1 MIKNRLYISDAN
13 KCLELLENNSIKVIY
28 IDPPYNTKNKKF
40 EYNDNNEN
48 WIEDMKNILNKAYL
62 TLKIEGV
69 IFISIDDTMFSELKL
84 ICDEI
89 FSKKN
94 FIGTFI
100 TRQAT
105 RSNTK
110 QINIIHE
117 YILCYGKNKNLVPA
131 FSVYRKDLL
140 VYKEIINDL
149 ILKIKTIYL
158 NYNKS
163 YAEKELKKSLKEYLK
178 KDGFDWIKNYNL
190 VDDNGEIFFAKDLS
204 TPSEPKELYIEEIN
218 LTLPK
223 LKTRGWVSKEKII
236 KLYKEN
242 KLYFKNDR
250 PYEKHYLID
259 SKDNAM
265 SILNFYSRQGK
276 HDLEKLGM
284 GDMFSTAK
292 PVELIKYLIKISS
305 NKNDIILDFFA
316 GSGTTAEAVL
326 KLNKEENSERK
337 FILCQIDEKILNN
350 KKSIEKLK
358 SYNYKNSIA
367 SITKFRLKKLEKL
380 YNYEYEIIE

>member
-110 QINIIHE
+110 QINTIHE

-158 NYNKS
+158 NYNK
-163 YAEKELKKSLKEYLK
+163 
-178 KDGFDWIKNYNL
+178 I
-190 VDDNGEIFFAKDLS
+190 
-204 TPSEPKELYIEEIN
+204 T
-218 LTLPK
+218 
-223 LKTRGWVSKEKII
+223 
-236 KLYKEN
+236 
-242 KLYFKNDR
+242 
-250 PYEKHYLID
+250 
-259 SKDNAM
+259 
-265 SILNFYSRQGK
+265 
-276 HDLEKLGM
+276 
-284 GDMFSTAK
+284 
-292 PVELIKYLIKISS
+292 
-305 NKNDIILDFFA
+305 
-316 GSGTTAEAVL
+316 L
-326 KLNKEENSERK
+326 KLNSKVIII
-337 FILCQIDEKILNN
+337 FLILNP
-350 KKSIEKLK
+350 I
-358 SYNYKNSIA
+358 
-367 SITKFRLKKLEKL
+367 
-380 YNYEYEIIE
+380 